1 MAGILLISITL
12 KATVVL
18 TAAWLLTRAMARH
31 SAASRHL
38 VWTLAMV
45 AVLALPVMQVAAP
58 SWKLPVLPAA
68 AAADF
73 RLKPEATQT
82 QTASLQSADDT
93 SAMWLP
99 PSGGSLDADV
109 VAVPAAETNTP
120 PSREPALSID
130 WRVALGLFWL
140 SGVVVALTRLAAGLA
155 WVRRVTQ
162 RAVTVTD
169 PDWIAALEET
179 TAALR
184 VRTEVSLKAS
194 ADTSIP
200 VACGLFAPTVLL
212 PMDAAGWAPERRR
225 VVLLHEIAHVARR
238 DCLVQALAQLGR
250 AVHWFNPLAHLAV
263 ARLRAEQERACDDLV
278 LAAGTDAP
286 SYADHLFEIAR
297 SFRTGRCPA
306 WATLAMARPS
316 QLEGRV
322 QAILDDRND
331 RRVPTRWA
339 RVAVGACAVA
349 LILPIGVLQLT
360 AAAAPAE
367 PRTARMMSAG
377 ERVAA
382 SMAIEPDAAPAP
394 LEQAVRWDDTTL
406 VEAAAELVDVIGD
419 LDFDF
424 DFDWYGPFP
433 APLLDMAGF
442 SDADPEPQPN
452 PNPKADREFYTVPGG
467 TWEQSQSQSQTQ
479 SSSQSQNNQ
488 PAQNATVS
496 DETRRRVADALM
508 TALADENAEVREQAL
523 NALAN
528 MRDPRAIPGLLRA
541 LRDASVDVREQAVN
555 ALAQFDTPEAID
567 GVLTALKDQS
577 PDVREHAARHLAAL
591 GARGRLNDAKYA
603 EVVSA
608 LLKDA
613 SPDVREMG
621 VVALGRMRRA
631 ESVPQLL
638 PLLKDMNKDIREQA
652 AVALG
657 FIADPRA
664 IDALT
669 AALKDTEPDVREQAA
684 IALGRIA
691 RGQRRGPG
699 VPPVPPAPP
708 RPPQG
713 VRLDVDEL
721 TEIAQRAQEEAQ
733 RQLQESLEQ
742 LEQRFR

>member
-1 MAGILLISITL
+1 MSAVLLISIAL

-18 TAAWLLTRAMARH
+18 TGAWLLTLAMARH

-45 AVLALPVMQVAAP
+45 AVLALPVMQVAGP
-58 SWKLPVLPAA
+58 SWKLPVLPGSLSAVA
-68 AAADF
+68 SAEAEDPIYAPTQLPDVRAG
-73 RLKPEATQT
+73 RLRGA
-82 QTASLQSADDT
+82 TASPL
-93 SAMWLP
+93 
-99 PSGGSLDADV
+99 GSDADV
-109 VAVPAAETNTP
+109 VAVPAAVTNTP
-120 PSREPALSID
+120 PSFEPAWSID
-130 WRVALGLFWL
+130 WRVALGLLWL

-155 WVRRVTQ
+155 WVRRLTR
-162 RAVTVTD
+162 RAATVAD

-184 VRTEVSLKAS
+184 VRADVALKAS

-200 VACGLFAPTVLL
+200 VACGLFTPTVLL
-212 PMDAAGWAPERRR
+212 PMDAAEWPADRRR
-225 VVLLHEIAHVARR
+225 VVLLHELAHVARR
-238 DCLVQALAQLGR
+238 DCLVQALAQAGR

-297 SFRTGRCPA
+297 SFRAGRCPA

-322 QAILDDRND
+322 LDILDDRRN
-331 RRVPTRWA
+331 RRVPARWVRA
-339 RVAVGACAVA
+339 SVGVAAAVV
-349 LILPIGVLQLT
+349 ILPIGVLQLT
-360 AAAAPAE
+360 AAPAPAA
-367 PRTARMMSAG
+367 PRTARIMSAG

-394 LEQAVRWDDTTL
+394 EQSVRWDDTTL
-406 VEAAAELVDVIGD
+406 VEAATEFVDVLGD
-419 LDFDF
+419 LEFDFDF
-424 DFDWYGPFP
+424 DFDVDHDVDIDSG
-433 APLLDMAGF
+433 ADGF
-442 SDADPEPQPN
+442 SQS
-452 PNPKADREFYTVPGG
+452 
-467 TWEQSQSQSQTQ
+467 QSQSQSQTQ

-488 PAQNATVS
+488 PGQNNNVS

-508 TALADENAEVREQAL
+508 TALNDENADVREQAL

-555 ALAQFDTPEAID
+555 ALAQFDTPEALD
-567 GVLTALKDQS
+567 GILSALKDQS

-591 GARGRLNDAKYA
+591 GSRGRLNDAKYS
-603 EVVSA
+603 EVVSG

-613 SPDVREMG
+613 SPDVREMAI
-621 VVALGRMRRA
+621 VALGRLRRP
-631 ESVPQLL
+631 ESVPLLL
-638 PLLKDMNKDIREQA
+638 PLLKDMNEDVREQA

-669 AALKDTEPDVREQAA
+669 AALKDQTPDVREQAA

-699 VPPVPPAPP
+699 VPPVPPVPP
-708 RPPQG
+708 RPPRG
-713 VRLDVDEL
+713 VRLDADEINA
-721 TEIAQRAQEEAQ
+721 IAQRAQEEA
-733 RQLQESLEQ
+733 RRRLEESLEQ